1 MAYEI
6 LNARNK
12 SVGYN
17 RYELVSGIRRCAVAH
32 LLITKYL
39 GSLDEKGEDKK
50 ERGIGRIKPC
60 IRETRCFDLVEWR
73 RYQSAITMKV
83 LLCTCQLLHQHL
95 MCRS

>member
-17 RYELVSGIRRCAVAH
+17 GYELVSGIRGCAVAH
-32 LLITKYL
+32 LLIIKYL

-50 ERGIGRIKPC
+50 KRGISRI
-60 IRETRCFDLVEWR
+60 
-73 RYQSAITMKV
+73 
-83 LLCTCQLLHQHL
+83 
-95 MCRS
+95 